1 MTATDRP
8 LRADAERNRAR
19 LLAAAGELFAARGLG
34 VGLEEIA
41 RHAGV
46 GVGTAYRRFR
56 DKEALIEALFED
68 RIAGVEALARSALL
82 EEDPWDGLV
91 AFMDGAV
98 RMQVADRGLKEALF
112 GSELAAAPMEGARRR
127 ISPLVEQIVRR
138 AQAAG
143 RLRPDV
149 DVTDLPVL
157 QFLLSEVADFGAE
170 LAPRYLTLVLDGL
183 RTPEPTP
190 LPAPALTPEELQRR
204 IPPR

>member
-1 MTATDRP
+1 VTVSDRP

-56 DKEALIEALFED
+56 DKQALIEALFED
-68 RIAGVEALARSALL
+68 RIAGIEAMARDALAC
-82 EEDPWDGLV
+82 EDPWDGLV
-91 AFMDGAV
+91 AFMDGTV

-112 GSELAAAPMEGARRR
+112 SSGSASLPTENARRR
-127 ISPLVEQIVRR
+127 ISPLIEELVRR

-149 DVTDLPVL
+149 EVTDLPLL
-157 QFLLSEVADFGAE
+157 QFLLSGVADFGAE

-183 RTPEPTP
+183 QTPEPTP
-190 LPAPALTPEELQRR
+190 LPVPALTPDELQRR
-204 IPPR
+204 L

>member
-1 MTATDRP
+1 VTATHRP

-68 RIAGVEALARSALL
+68 RIAGIEALAREALAR
-82 EEDPWDGLV
+82 EDPWDGLV

-98 RMQVADRGLKEALF
+98 RRQVADRGLKEALF
-112 GSELAAAPMEGARRR
+112 SSGRTSLPTENARRR
-127 ISPLVEQIVRR
+127 IAPLIEELVHR

-149 DVTDLPVL
+149 DVTDLPML
-157 QFLLSEVADFGAE
+157 QFLLSGVAEFGAE

-183 RTPEPTP
+183 RTPEPSP
-190 LPAPALTPEELQRR
+190 LPVPALTPDELQRR
-204 IPPR
+204 L

>member
-41 RHAGV
+41 KHAGV

-68 RIAGVEALARSALL
+68 RIAGVEALARDALAR
-82 EEDPWDGLV
+82 EDPWDGLV

-98 RMQVADRGLKEALF
+98 RRQVADRGLKEALF
-112 GSELAAAPMEGARRR
+112 SSGRTSLPTENARRR
-127 ISPLVEQIVRR
+127 IAPLIEELVRR

-149 DVTDLPVL
+149 DVTDLPLL
-157 QFLLSEVADFGAE
+157 QFLLSGVADFGAE

-183 RTPEPTP
+183 QTPVPSP
-190 LPAPALTPEELQRR
+190 LPVPALTPDELQRR
-204 IPPR
+204 L